1 MNTTITSR
9 AHAEADTAAGSL
21 LATVRLPASP
31 ERVFRAFTSDDIV
44 DWWVRPGV
52 FDTRTWA
59 GDVRPGGAWR
69 TTGVGGGAPYAL
81 EGEYVTIDAPQHLA
95 FTWRVS
101 GAPGETM
108 VECALAPSDG
118 GTFLTLSHSGFT
130 RPDRCES
137 TAESWR
143 VTFER
148 LAELLAA
155 EHG

>member
-1 MNTTITSR
+1 MNATTTSR
-9 AHAEADTAAGSL
+9 AHAEADTVAGSV
-21 LATVRLPASP
+21 LATIHLPASP

-44 DWWVRPGV
+44 TWWVRPGM

-69 TTGVGGGAPYAL
+69 TTGVGRGTPYAL
-81 EGEYVTIDAPQHLA
+81 EGEYLTVDAPRQLA
-95 FTWRVS
+95 YSWRWS
-101 GAPGETM
+101 GAPGQTT
-108 VECALAPSDG
+108 VECAFAPTADG
-118 GTFLTLSHSGFT
+118 TLVTLSHSGFT
-130 RPDRCES
+130 PPERCES

-143 VTFER
+143 TSFER